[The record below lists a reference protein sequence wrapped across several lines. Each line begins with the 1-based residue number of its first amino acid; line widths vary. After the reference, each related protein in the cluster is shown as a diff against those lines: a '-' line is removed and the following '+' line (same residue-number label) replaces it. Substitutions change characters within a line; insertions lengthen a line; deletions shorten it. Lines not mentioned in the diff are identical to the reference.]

1 VLHLFGEYY
10 HPLVVKFTVVII
22 PEKTSA
28 NNPKNTNP
36 ITANPNP
43 KNTINPK
50 TKENQIKHKENQTK
64 HKENTNKYQLK
75 N

>member
-1 VLHLFGEYY
+1 MAV
-10 HPLVVKFTVVII
+10 

-36 ITANPNP
+36 ITAKTKPKRTEIPIP
-43 KNTINPK
+43 KNTTNPK
-50 TKENQIKHKENQTK
+50 IRKNQTK

-75 N
+75 NYIIIIIIATTNLL